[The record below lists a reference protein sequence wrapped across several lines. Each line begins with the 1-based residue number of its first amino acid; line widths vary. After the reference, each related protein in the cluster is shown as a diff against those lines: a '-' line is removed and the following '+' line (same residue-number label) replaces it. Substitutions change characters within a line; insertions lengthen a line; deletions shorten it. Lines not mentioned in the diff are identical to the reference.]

1 MSKESFI
8 EDAYLN
14 TNFGGPEKIYTYLKK
29 NYHDIKITKEEIK
42 TFLNK
47 QEQEQILK
55 KQKPPKALG
64 HIVAS
69 FPFEIVQ
76 MDIFDFSKYA
86 SDNHNYKYMMAFVD
100 VFTRFAVI
108 YPMKTKNIDD
118 TTSAL
123 QAFINLTPPVIIMS
137 DNDSSFLGDKFQ
149 DVLDE
154 HNIILEPN
162 VKGDHFALGI
172 IDNFAKRIRDF
183 FSKINL
189 KYKINKYN
197 WVDNMNQFI
206 SKYNDS
212 PHMAL
217 DGLSPMDAVDPKN
230 YAKIFEI
237 NARKGLKN
245 KTVSDLQPGD
255 KVRIKIAG
263 MFSKGS
269 EPQYSDKVYIVETV
283 RGSTIHLYGGEIKKR
298 YNLLKVPKETES
310 STKNIMKVAA
320 EKAKV
325 IKEVKKIDPKEENIT
340 REKRSTAG
348 KFKSE
353 KFSDTDLSLIKS
365 KPKQL

>member
-8 EDAYLN
+8 EDAYN
-14 TNFGGPEKIYTYLKK
+14 QTNFGGPEKIYTYLKK
-29 NYHDIKITKEEIK
+29 NYSDIKITKQEIK
-42 TFLNK
+42 NYLDK

-55 KQKPPKALG
+55 SQKPPKALG

-86 SDNHNYKYMMAFVD
+86 SSNYNFKYMMAFVD
-100 VFTRFAVI
+100 VFTRYAMI

-118 TTSAL
+118 TTAAL
-123 QAFINLTPPVIIMS
+123 EKFIEPVTPVIIMS
-137 DNDSSFLGDKFQ
+137 DNDSSFLGEKFQ
-149 DVLDE
+149 DLLDE

-189 KYKINKYN
+189 KYKINKYS
-197 WVDNMNQFI
+197 WVDNIPQFI
-206 SKYNDS
+206 TTYNKS

-217 DGLSPMDAVDPKN
+217 DGLSPLEALEEKN
-230 YAKIFEI
+230 FAKIFEI

-245 KTVSDLQPGD
+245 KTVSDIEPGD

-269 EPQYSDKVYIVETV
+269 EPQYSDKVYTVETV
-283 RGSTIHLYGGEIKKR
+283 KGSTIHLNDGEIKKR
-298 YNLLKVPKETES
+298 YNLLKVPKDTVS
-310 STKNIMKVAA
+310 SSKNILKVEA

-325 IKEVKKIDPKEENIT
+325 EKVVKQIDPKEENVQ
-340 REKRSTAG
+340 REPRLRKQREL
-348 KFKSE
+348 FSE
-353 KFSDTDLSLIKS
+353 TEHSSLKS
-365 KPKQL
+365 KPKRR

>member
-8 EDAYLN
+8 EDAYN
-14 TNFGGPEKIYTYLKK
+14 ETNFGGPEKIYTYLKK
-29 NYHDIKITKEEIK
+29 NYHDIKITKQEIK
-42 TFLNK
+42 NYLNK

-100 VFTRFAVI
+100 VFTRYAFVL
-108 YPMKTKNIDD
+108 PMKTKNIDD
-118 TTSAL
+118 TSSTLEVFIKSTS
-123 QAFINLTPPVIIMS
+123 TPIILMS

-197 WVDNMNQFI
+197 WVDNISYFI
-206 SKYNDS
+206 KKYNES

-217 DGLSPMDAVDPKN
+217 DGLTPVEALDDKN
-230 YAKIFEI
+230 FAKIFEM

-263 MFSKGS
+263 MFAKGS
-269 EPQYSDKVYIVETV
+269 EPQYSDEVYIVETV
-283 RGSTIHLYGGEIKKR
+283 RGSTIHLSNGEIKKR

-320 EKAKV
+320 EKVKV
-325 IKEVKKIDPKEENIT
+325 VKETKKIDPKEENIQ
-340 REKRSTAG
+340 RESRKKETINYSTFNKTG
-348 KFKSE
+348 KK
-353 KFSDTDLSLIKS
+353 
-365 KPKQL
+365 